1 MVGIG
6 GVIIAVINS
15 EFPPG
20 SFQVIQSCWGR
31 CDSFSSLCNIYSLVV
46 AVSAK
51 EVFGVVG
58 LEGSVFGREV
68 LVAHGADEAGRVED
82 DPQGPQDLARAER
95 LLPALVAA
103 RVAALLLLK

>member
-1 MVGIG
+1 MGPL
-6 GVIIAVINS
+6 GVVSYKESNFTGAEV
-15 EFPPG
+15 
-20 SFQVIQSCWGR
+20 VV
-31 CDSFSSLCNIYSLVV
+31 DSLVV